1 MLVLISDDSPTA
13 RLLLRDAIS
22 NAGHEVIE
30 AENGCQTIERFES
43 NRHQIDLI
51 ILDVVM
57 PDLSGYEVARQI
69 RADYADWVP
78 IIFVSG
84 NAGADDLVQG
94 IGAGGDD
101 YLFKPI

>member
-1 MLVLISDDSPTA
+1 MRVLIADDSPTA
-13 RLLLRDAIS
+13 RLLLRAAIS
-22 NAGHEVIE
+22 KAGHEVLE
-30 AENGCQTIERFES
+30 AENGREAIERFES
-43 NRHQIDLI
+43 NRLQVDLL